1 MDFEEKRQQLLKEAY
16 LSREPKSMIL
26 CESFTQRTHVSGGSL
41 DDKLKFNEDYNNHFF
56 ELVEDVILYL
66 LQTQDIF
73 FGQFMLRVKR
83 GININLTVPIA
94 TIPKRDGFNMY
105 FNPFFFL
112 NCTKK
117 EMAALFKH
125 EIYHIMNSHFERE
138 RKLKNKFNKEAIGVA
153 LDISVNQYIKD
164 LPGYSKKLAGTNMEY
179 NIALDE
185 NRSIEEYAEKIYK
198 SIKSRI
204 KESKINK
211 DDDSKYE
218 VDVSKAH
225 ELWDEIE
232 LSEEDIKSLT
242 KKTAIS
248 AYNKNTPEGLESII
262 LAYEEKPEISWQ
274 EVLKNIL
281 PIVKAGYKKTITRKD
296 RRQPDRLDL
305 RGRLP
310 RSETELIVAIDIS
323 ASMNDED
330 IHKILIE
337 VLSIASILNSK
348 VTIIECD
355 NEIRNIYKLTSE
367 NDIQKRAK
375 DNGST
380 EFTPVFQYIADNNLR
395 KAVLIYF
402 TDGIGE
408 KELKVKPINK
418 NTIWVISGNED
429 LSIKNSY
436 GEIKR
441 INTEEK
447 EIIEGNIGL
456 KMINE
461 AIHEWAR

>member
-1 MDFEEKRQQLLKEAY
+1 MGSMRRKYMEFEEKRQQLLKEAY
-16 LSREPKSMIL
+16 
-26 CESFTQRTHVSGGSL
+26 SL
-41 DDKLKFNEDYNNHFF
+41 VDNFKINDDYKRRFF
-56 ELVEDVILYL
+56 ELVEEVILYL
-66 LQTQDIF
+66 LQTQDVF
-73 FGQFMLRVKR
+73 FGQFMLRIR
-83 GININLTVPIA
+83 RDINASITVPIA

-112 NCTKK
+112 NCNKK

-138 RKLKNKFNKEAIGVA
+138 RKLKNRFNKEAIGVA

-164 LPGYSKKLAGTNMEY
+164 LPTYSKKLTGINMEY
-179 NIALDE
+179 NVRLEE
-185 NRSIEEYAEKIYK
+185 NRSIEEYSEEIYK

-204 KESKINK
+204 KENKISKE
-211 DDDSKYE
+211 DDLKYE
-218 VDVSKAH
+218 IDITKAH
-225 ELWDEIE
+225 ELWEEIQ

-248 AYNKNTPEGLESII
+248 SYSENTPQGLENII
-262 LAYEEKPEISWQ
+262 LAYKEKAEIPWQ
-274 EVLKNIL
+274 VVLKNIL
-281 PIVKAGYKKTITRKD
+281 PTVKSGYKKTITRKN

-310 RSETELIVAIDIS
+310 RNETELIVAIDIS
-323 ASMNDED
+323 ASMKDED
-330 IHKILIE
+330 MHKILVEI
-337 VLSIASILNSK
+337 LSITSSTKNK

-355 NEIRNIYKLTSE
+355 DEIRNIYELRNEK
-367 NDIQKRAK
+367 NIRNRARN
-375 DNGST
+375 NGST
-380 EFTPVFQYIADNNLR
+380 KFTPVFQYIIDNNLR
-395 KAVLIYF
+395 KSVLIYF
-402 TDGIGE
+402 TDGVGE

-418 NTIWVISGNED
+418 NILWVLSGNED
-429 LSIKNSY
+429 LSLKNTY

-441 INTEEK
+441 INTEQK
-447 EIIEGNIGL
+447 ELIEGNIGL